1 MRDRPV
7 NLPASIS
14 ARLRIIARAKQVN
27 PELILRRYALERLLS
42 RLSLSPY
49 HDRFILKGAMLFTVW
64 LADPYRPTQ
73 DLDLLGFGD
82 AAVQSIATTFRAICR
97 QDIPGDG
104 LIFDADGLIAEA
116 IREDQQY
123 GGVRVR
129 TRALLGRAR
138 IPIQVDVGFGDVIT
152 PAPSEIEFPS
162 LLHPNGPRL
171 KAYPRETVV
180 AEKFQAIVALG
191 IANSRMKDFYD
202 LLALS
207 RLFSFDG
214 LSLATAIRATFD
226 RRQTSI
232 PSRRPTGLGRTFASD
247 RQKIAQWTAFL
258 GREPLLVEAGGL
270 TGTID
275 AIAGFVM
282 PPAQAARTGRDFAM
296 TWNPT
301 GPWHAMPRI

>member
-1 MRDRPV
+1 MRDRPA

-14 ARLRIIARAKQVN
+14 ARLRNIARAKQAN
-27 PELILRRYALERLLS
+27 PELILRRYALERFLS

-64 LADPYRPTQ
+64 LADPFRPTK

-82 AAVQSIATTFRAICR
+82 AAVQSIATAFRAIC
-97 QDIPGDG
+97 QQAVPDDG
-104 LIFDADGLIAEA
+104 LIFDADGLIAEP
-116 IREDQQY
+116 IREEQQY

-129 TRALLGRAR
+129 TKALLGKTR

-152 PAPSEIEFPS
+152 PAPNEIEFPS
-162 LLHPNGPRL
+162 LLHPEGPHL

-207 RLFSFDG
+207 RLFPFDG
-214 LSLATAIRATFD
+214 RLLAAAIRATFD

-232 PSRRPTGLGRTFASD
+232 PSRRPAGLGKTFASD

-270 TGTID
+270 TATIEE
-275 AIAGFVM
+275 IANFVM
-282 PPAQAARTGRDFAM
+282 PPAYAARAGRDFAM